1 VPKQSRLEFLKQQ
14 DAGTLQAAEDVLAG
28 GKRTG
33 FLARLVPF
41 LGPAFIA
48 SVAYLDPGNYATNI
62 QAGSQ
67 FGYLLLWVIVGS
79 NLMAMLIQTLSA
91 KLGIA
96 AGKNLAELC
105 RIHFSPKLTLL
116 MWGVME
122 IVVMA
127 TDLAEFVGAAIGF
140 NLLFGVPLWVAGI
153 LTAVA
158 TFMILGLER
167 YGFRPLEAVIG
178 VLVGIIGAA
187 YLVET
192 ILDKPEWGTVLY
204 HSVVPQFSGPESV
217 LLATGILGA
226 TVMPH
231 AIFLHSAL
239 TQGRIIVKDPVRARR
254 LFHKAKADLIVLGT
268 HEKTGTNAF
277 WSGST
282 APRVCAGC
290 DVPILLVP
298 VTQ

>member
-1 VPKQSRLEFLKQQ
+1 MNIQTAAIRYLYRVVRTQLPVIFFIYNGNMYILFRYRLRRPSGPLSVAERVQNPFWKHFTVAKQSRLEFLKQQ
-14 DAGTLQAAEDVLAG
+14 DAGTLQAAEDVLGG

-48 SVAYLDPGNYATNI
+48 SVAYL
-62 QAGSQ
+62 
-67 FGYLLLWVIVGS
+67 
-79 NLMAMLIQTLSA
+79 
-91 KLGIA
+91 
-96 AGKNLAELC
+96 
-105 RIHFSPKLTLL
+105 
-116 MWGVME
+116 
-122 IVVMA
+122 
-127 TDLAEFVGAAIGF
+127 
-140 NLLFGVPLWVAGI
+140 
-153 LTAVA
+153 
-158 TFMILGLER
+158 
-167 YGFRPLEAVIG
+167 
-178 VLVGIIGAA
+178 
-187 YLVET
+187 VET
-192 ILDKPEWGTVLY
+192 ILDKPESGSVLY

-226 TVMPH
+226 TVMSH

-254 LFHKAKADLIVLGT
+254 LFHEAKADLIVLGT
-268 HEKTGTNAF
+268 HGKTGTNAF
-277 WSGST
+277 WSGNT